1 MYEFA
6 KVIHIVSFVSWFA
19 GLFYLPRLFVYHC
32 QVDKSDKSYQTFLT
46 MESKLYK
53 IIMNPA
59 MIFTILSGVT
69 LIHEVGFNGGWLHA
83 KLTLV
88 VALIGFHHI
97 LGSNIK
103 KFVNNNNQKS
113 EKYFRIINEVPTVLL
128 ILIVTLAIYK
138 PF

>member
-6 KVIHIVSFVSWFA
+6 KVVHIISFVSWFA

-32 QVDKSDKSYQTFLT
+32 NINKNDKSYKTFLT

-59 MIFTILSGVT
+59 MIITVISGAT
-69 LIHEVGFNGGWLHA
+69 LIHEVGMAGWLHA
-83 KLTLV
+83 KITLV
-88 VALIGFHHI
+88 IILIGFHHI
-97 LGSNIK
+97 LGSYIK
-103 KFVNNNNQKS
+103 KFANHNNQKP